1 MKNDLKSFL
10 PAEVYAD
17 FLKAIPEEHPESM
30 FNSDEDREFYGL
42 VLVIEKVVRKIG
54 TAVFIE
60 HGHTAEEAA
69 EFYNKGDL
77 DDFCALVADRIQQRI
92 YGDFSEVEQFI
103 RFHAL
108 EDVAQ
113 STLDKFLES

>member
-10 PAEVYAD
+10 PAEFYAD

-30 FNSDEDREFYGL
+30 FNSDEDREFCGL

-60 HGHTAEEAA
+60 HGHTSEEAA
-69 EFYNKGDL
+69 EFYNEGDL
-77 DDFCALVADRIQQRI
+77 DDFCTWVADRIQQSI
-92 YGDFSEVEQFI
+92 YEDFSEVEQFI
-103 RFHAL
+103 RFHAM

-113 STLDKFLES
+113 SILDKFLES

>member
-42 VLVIEKVVRKIG
+42 MLVIEKVVRKIG

-60 HGHTAEEAA
+60 HSHTA

-77 DDFCALVADRIQQRI
+77 DDFCAWVADRIQQRI
-92 YGDFSEVEQFI
+92 YEDFSEVEQFI

-113 STLDKFLES
+113 SILDKFLES